1 MSKFLLITKI
11 NLLSIF
17 NLNKIFSFK
26 SKNDKKKKIIKFLL
40 ITGILIYIL
49 LSIYILTDSMMPFF
63 IEMNKPIY
71 LLSLLFSVCCIYI
84 FFANILKIKTLL
96 FDFKDYDLLMSLPI
110 NRNLVLASKIVS
122 LYITNLLY
130 TLIIMIP
137 GYIAYINH
145 IDLLNDWLFF
155 ILLPTIPIIPIF
167 ASSIIGIL
175 LTWLTSLFRNK
186 NIGSYV
192 VNIMLIIVLLF
203 LYFSTYSIDTKQIA
217 NNGINLVNSFSNYYP
232 LTNIFV
238 SLLNKIDIVN
248 LIIYFTLPIILTFI
262 FILLINYSYL
272 KLRAKLLRQ
281 KIKSDYKIR
290 KYVLSSQLFSLYKK
304 EIKRYFSSSLY
315 VINTSF
321 GCILLFVLIISIIL
335 FNENAINYFT
345 KINGFNEII
354 KNNIFLVFSILCVL
368 SSTTNSAISLEG
380 KSFWI
385 LKMLPVSLDKIF
397 ISKIMVNLTIL
408 IPTIIIGG
416 TFFGIILHLS
426 FIEFL
431 FIYLTPLAY
440 GIFASVNGLLLNITF
455 PRFDYES
462 EVRVIKQS
470 MAVFLTILVGV
481 IMVFVPFNLLDINI
495 NSIML
500 ITSVMFM
507 IDIFIII
514 ILHYYGTMKI
524 NKI

>member
-1 MSKFLLITKI
+1 M
-11 NLLSIF
+11 
-17 NLNKIFSFK
+17 
-26 SKNDKKKKIIKFLL
+26 
-40 ITGILIYIL
+40 
-49 LSIYILTDSMMPFF
+49 
-63 IEMNKPIY
+63 
-71 LLSLLFSVCCIYI
+71 
-84 FFANILKIKTLL
+84 
-96 FDFKDYDLLMSLPI
+96 
-110 NRNLVLASKIVS
+110 
-122 LYITNLLY
+122 
-130 TLIIMIP
+130 
-137 GYIAYINH
+137 
-145 IDLLNDWLFF
+145 
-155 ILLPTIPIIPIF
+155 
-167 ASSIIGIL
+167 
-175 LTWLTSLFRNK
+175 
-186 NIGSYV
+186 
-192 VNIMLIIVLLF
+192 
-203 LYFSTYSIDTKQIA
+203 
-217 NNGINLVNSFSNYYP
+217 
-232 LTNIFV
+232 
-238 SLLNKIDIVN
+238 
-248 LIIYFTLPIILTFI
+248 
-262 FILLINYSYL
+262 
-272 KLRAKLLRQ
+272 
-281 KIKSDYKIR
+281 
-290 KYVLSSQLFSLYKK
+290 
-304 EIKRYFSSSLY
+304 
-315 VINTSF
+315 
-321 GCILLFVLIISIIL
+321 FVLIISIIL

-514 ILHYYGTMKI
+514 ILHHYGTMKI